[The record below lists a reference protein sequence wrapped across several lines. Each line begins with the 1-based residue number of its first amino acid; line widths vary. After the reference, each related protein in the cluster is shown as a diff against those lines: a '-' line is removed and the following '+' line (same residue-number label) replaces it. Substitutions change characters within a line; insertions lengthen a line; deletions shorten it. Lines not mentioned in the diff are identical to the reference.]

1 MMGALDLLRSE
12 RGLMNLLYLGVLA
25 VLLFT
30 HAGKDAIDTWALYAG
45 SVCAVYTAAKS
56 LKPNDTPKPASASVT
71 ITRTET
77 AEAGTD
83 VLK

>member
-1 MMGALDLLRSE
+1 MGALDLLKSE

-30 HAGKDAIDTWALYAG
+30 HADKDAIDTWALYAG

-56 LKPNDTPKPASASVT
+56 LKPNDAPKAAPGVVIS
-71 ITRTET
+71 REET
-77 AEAGTD
+77 ADPGSEVA
-83 VLK
+83 K

>member
-1 MMGALDLLRSE
+1 MGALDLLRSE

-30 HAGKDAIDTWALYAG
+30 HASKDAIDTWALYAG

-56 LKPNDTPKPASASVT
+56 LKPNDAPKAAPEPAKPDPNGEILS
-71 ITRTET
+71 
-77 AEAGTD
+77 
-83 VLK
+83 

>member
-1 MMGALDLLRSE
+1 MGALDLLKSE

-30 HAGKDAIDTWALYAG
+30 HADKAAIDTWALYAG

-56 LKPNDTPKPASASVT
+56 LKPNDTAPPRAGVVIS
-71 ITRTET
+71 REET
-77 AEAGTD
+77 ADPGSE
-83 VLK
+83 VVK

>member
-1 MMGALDLLRSE
+1 MGVVDLLKSE

-30 HAGKDAIDTWALYAG
+30 HASKDAIDTWALYAG

-56 LKPNDTPKPASASVT
+56 LKPNDAPKPAKPDPNGELLS
-71 ITRTET
+71 
-77 AEAGTD
+77 
-83 VLK
+83 

>member
-1 MMGALDLLRSE
+1 MGALDLLKSE

-30 HAGKDAIDTWALYAG
+30 HADKDAIDTWALYAG

-56 LKPNDTPKPASASVT
+56 LKPNDTPKAAPEPAKPDPMMTTGSDMVGL
-71 ITRTET
+71 R
-77 AEAGTD
+77 
-83 VLK
+83 